1 MELLVVEAGPS
12 AGGCR
17 QKGRCCGG
25 GGRRRRGCH
34 SGADAVLRFRVIG
47 AVIAVGRVQVRGPAV
62 AVAFHGEFWLWLL
75 HPFFLLASSP
85 LRAAPKPAS
94 LSALPVQ
101 LKQKHRKRALIN
113 GA

>member
-75 HPFFLLASSP
+75 HPFFYSP
-85 LRAAPKPAS
+85 LPRCAPPQS
-94 LSALPVQ
+94 RPHLVPFLF
-101 LKQKHRKRALIN
+101 N
-113 GA
+113 